1 MVAKGSSENDM
12 EEPELVVDPD
22 EFEGKLRVRIEM
34 GENLLRQSISNPQ
47 ELAAIESEAYVWD
60 EFNTTMLRRSF
71 TSPTICD
78 SYGGY
83 AGPLIMGGRG
93 TLARKIEDHQTH
105 LRRKV
110 DRLNALLVQVPLYGA
125 PAHSPAVVTEIGTDI
140 FIVHGRDDATKQT
153 VARFIEK
160 LCPGLS
166 VVILHEQPNAGSKT
180 IIEKLEAHIA
190 SAGFAVVLL
199 TGDDEGRMKGD
210 AGTLNSRARQNV
222 VLELGMFM
230 GRLGRPRVSVVYE
243 PGVELPSDIS
253 GVLYTELDPAGAWR
267 NALAREIQT
276 AGLPIDLEQLI
287 R

>member
-1 MVAKGSSENDM
+1 MAKESSVDDM
-12 EEPELVVDPD
+12 DEPDLLVDPD
-22 EFEGKLRVRIEM
+22 AFEDKLRVRIDM
-34 GENLLRQSISNPQ
+34 GENLLRQSISNPE
-47 ELAAIESEAYVWD
+47 ELASIESETYVWD

-83 AGPLIMGGRG
+83 AGPLIMGGRD
-93 TLARKIEDHQTH
+93 TLQHKIDDHRTH
-105 LRRKV
+105 VRRKV
-110 DRLNALLVQVPLYGA
+110 DRLNALLVQVPLYGT
-125 PAHSPAVVTEIGTDI
+125 PTQSPAIVSEVGTDI

-153 VARFIEK
+153 VARFVEK
-160 LCPGLS
+160 LCPEVP

-180 IIEKLEAHIA
+180 IIEKLEAQVE

-210 AGTLNSRARQNV
+210 DGTLNSRARQNV

-230 GRLGRPRVSVVYE
+230 GRLGRPRVAVLYE

-253 GVLYTELDPAGAWR
+253 GVLYTELDPAGAWK

-276 AGLPIDLEQLI
+276 AGLPIDLQQLI